1 MLDIRRFFKNLT
13 PSKKT
18 KFILSLDGGGVRA
31 IAAIVFLKQLE
42 IASGKKIFDIFDF
55 FIGTSAGGINALH
68 IAALEASC
76 FELENFWSKENLSKT
91 MTKSFWD
98 NASFLQTKPKYDG
111 RGKRELL
118 LEYFKDQSLGEAKK
132 PVAVLAY
139 DVEKRKPRL
148 LSSYKSMG
156 IKIVSAASATSAA
169 PIYYS
174 TQEIDDGSWL
184 IDGGIVANNPSLLG
198 YSEAKK
204 LFPGSD
210 IKVLSIGTGINRR
223 KINGANSSKWG
234 ALNWLRHDILGIMLE
249 SSMFDEIARDLMGNS
264 YLRVNSSTGLVNRR
278 MDDTSDINLE
288 RIHLMGMDW
297 WSEFGEDVTEFLNV

>member
-1 MLDIRRFFKNLT
+1 LDIRRFFKYLT

-55 FIGTSAGGINALH
+55 FIGTSAGGINALN
-68 IAALEASC
+68 IAGLEASC
-76 FELENFWSKENLSKT
+76 FELEKFWSKDNLSKT

-111 RGKRELL
+111 KGKRELL
-118 LEYFKDQSLGEAKK
+118 FEYFKDQSLGEAKK

-148 LSSYKSMG
+148 LSSYESPG
-156 IKIVSAASATSAA
+156 IKMVSAASATSAA

-204 LFPGSD
+204 VFPGCE

-223 KINGANSSKWG
+223 KINGPHSSKWG

-249 SSMFDEIARDLMGNS
+249 SSMFDEIASDLMGNS
-264 YLRVNSSTGLVNRR
+264 YFRVNSSTGLVNRR

>member
-1 MLDIRRFFKNLT
+1 MDIRRFFKYLT

-55 FIGTSAGGINALH
+55 FIGTSAGGINALN
-68 IAALEASC
+68 IAGLEASC
-76 FELENFWSKENLSKT
+76 FELEKFWSKDNLSKT

-111 RGKRELL
+111 KGKRELL

-148 LSSYKSMG
+148 LSSYESPG
-156 IKIVSAASATSAA
+156 IKMVSAASATSAA

-204 LFPGSD
+204 VFPGCE

-223 KINGANSSKWG
+223 KINGPHSSKWG

-249 SSMFDEIARDLMGNS
+249 SSMFDEIASDLMGNS
-264 YLRVNSSTGLVNRR
+264 YFRVNSSTGLVNRR

-288 RIHLMGMDW
+288 RIHLLGMDW

>member
-1 MLDIRRFFKNLT
+1 MDIRRFFKNLT

-91 MTKSFWD
+91 MSKSFWD

-139 DVEKRKPRL
+139 DVERRKPRL
-148 LSSYKSMG
+148 LSSYKSPG

-297 WSEFGEDVTEFLNV
+297 WSESGEDVTEFLNV

>member
-1 MLDIRRFFKNLT
+1 MDIWRFFKYLT

-55 FIGTSAGGINALH
+55 FIGTSAGGINALN
-68 IAALEASC
+68 IAGLEASC
-76 FELENFWSKENLSKT
+76 FELEKFWSKDNLSKT

-111 RGKRELL
+111 KGKRELL

-148 LSSYKSMG
+148 LSSYACPG
-156 IKIVSAASATSAA
+156 IKMVSAASATSAA

-204 LFPGSD
+204 VFPGCE

-223 KINGANSSKWG
+223 KINGPHSSKWG

-249 SSMFDEIARDLMGNS
+249 SSMFDEIASDLMGNS
-264 YLRVNSSTGLVNRR
+264 YFRVNSSTGLVNRR

>member
-1 MLDIRRFFKNLT
+1 MAIRRFFKYLT
-13 PSKKT
+13 TSKKT

-55 FIGTSAGGINALH
+55 FIGTSAGGINALN
-68 IAALEASC
+68 IAGLEASC
-76 FELENFWSKENLSKT
+76 FELEKFWSKDNLSKT

-111 RGKRELL
+111 KGKRELL

-148 LSSYKSMG
+148 LSSYESPG
-156 IKIVSAASATSAA
+156 IKMVSAASATSAA

-184 IDGGIVANNPSLLG
+184 IDGGIVANNPSLRG

-204 LFPGSD
+204 VFPGCE
-210 IKVLSIGTGINRR
+210 IKVVSMGTGINRR
-223 KINGANSSKWG
+223 KINGPNSSKWG

-249 SSMFDEIARDLMGNS
+249 SNMIDEIASDLLGNS
-264 YLRVNSSTGLVNRR
+264 YFRVNSSAGWVNRR
-278 MDDTSDINLE
+278 MDDK
-288 RIHLMGMDW
+288 
-297 WSEFGEDVTEFLNV
+297 